1 MINLL
6 LTLVA
11 ILFTL
16 GWGLLWQKILF
27 ELENCPILLHI
38 LPIPKKVHQYCQ
50 EVGWKEPFWQSG
62 RYWAFPPNALQ
73 PLPLPLHLGWYPYL
87 ADGEFAFCFP
97 MIWTT
102 ACLIALVNAMR
113 LSLNQVLPPLTASLS
128 QYLITPLGLSQATT
142 ALWDYLSLGAWLGVV
157 ELVLLGSTLGAVGVS
172 SLLVKLMFGY
182 GEFVFE
188 RRVAKGLLIVVALGL
203 GLILPFLVLRM
214 VLLTWG

>member
-6 LTLVA
+6 LTLIA
-11 ILFTL
+11 FLFTL
-16 GWGLLWQKILF
+16 GWGLLWQKVLF
-27 ELENCPILLHI
+27 ELESCPLLLRV
-38 LPIPKKVHQYCQ
+38 LPIPKQVHQYCQ
-50 EVGWKEPFWQSG
+50 QWGWREPYWRSG
-62 RYWAFPPNALQ
+62 RYWAFPPNAVQ

-128 QYLITPLGLSQATT
+128 PYLIQPPNLSQATA

-157 ELVLLGSTLGAVGVS
+157 ELVLFGSALGAIEVG
-172 SLLVKLMFGY
+172 SLLAKLVFTY
-182 GEFVFE
+182 REFTFE
-188 RRVAKGLLIVVALGL
+188 LWIAKGLLIVVALGL
-203 GLILPFLVLRM
+203 SLIVPFLVLRM
-214 VLLTWG
+214 ALLAWG